1 MSPLDPEVKPSPLVH
16 FPARVAD
23 IVALREAISA
33 ARLSTYLK
41 RTHGNVRRAFDLY
54 AWNIRAGATLYPFLQ
69 LNEVALRNAVH
80 RALVSQFGAEWPYS
94 QGFLRAL
101 PRPERESFESGRR
114 RLERTLGVSRA
125 STGDVVA
132 AQTYWF
138 WVMLLT
144 ARFEERI
151 WAREFAASFPAAPTR
166 IDREIVQRRADSIR
180 RLRNR
185 IAHWEPLLDYD
196 LVGAHQRAASMVR
209 WISPATATWAASR
222 WPLERDLLT
231 RP

>member
-1 MSPLDPEVKPSPLVH
+1 MASPAPLVKPPPVVY

-23 IVALREAISA
+23 IVALREAISP

-54 AWNIRAGATLYPFLQ
+54 AWNVRAGAALYPILQ
-69 LNEVALRNAVH
+69 LNEIALRNAIN
-80 RALVSQFGAEWPYS
+80 RALVSQFGGDWPYS
-94 QGFLRAL
+94 QGFLRSL
-101 PRPERESFESGRR
+101 PRPERETFESCRR
-114 RLERTLGVSRA
+114 KLERTLRVARA

-138 WVMLLT
+138 WVVLLT
-144 ARFEERI
+144 ARFEQRL
-151 WAREFAASFPAAPTR
+151 WRREFAASFPSAPPR
-166 IDREIVQRRADSIR
+166 IDRAIVQDRADAIR

-196 LVGAHQRAASMVR
+196 LAGAHQRAASMVR
-209 WISPATATWAASR
+209 WISPTASAWAASR
-222 WPLERDLLT
+222 WPLAKDVLT